1 MAKDLTDIAPI
12 IDQMR
17 QIKDNITALEERYN
31 LLKDR
36 VIEALADDSE
46 GFIDGK
52 PVVIYKQITSKR
64 FDQSWLKTN
73 MPDVYEAGRKPTT
86 STRFQ
91 LVEETRDGA

>member
-17 QIKDNITALEERYN
+17 EIKTNSDMLEERYQI
-31 LLKDR
+31 LKDR

-52 PVVIYKQITSKR
+52 PVVIYKQVTSSR

-73 MPDVYEAGRKPTT
+73 MPDIYEAGRKPTT

-91 LVEETRDGA
+91 LVEETRNES